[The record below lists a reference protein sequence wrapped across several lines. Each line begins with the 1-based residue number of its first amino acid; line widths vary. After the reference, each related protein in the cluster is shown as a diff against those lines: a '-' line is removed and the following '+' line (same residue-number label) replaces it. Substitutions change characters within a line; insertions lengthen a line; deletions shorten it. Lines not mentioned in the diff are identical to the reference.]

1 MDNPQKDALE
11 NKSWDGTDRRSGE
24 EHRRRDWNGS
34 NMGEHSHHDHHRHR
48 SHRRWRKFK
57 KLVQTS
63 LFVMGVCFLASLLFT
78 YITGS
83 LPNIIQGII
92 QKNVEKTI
100 QRATG
105 GLVDGQLSPD
115 KLLKLGKNI
124 KPEDFKGNAMRQLG
138 GWGGGERGGEQI
150 PEEHASISKEQFDQL
165 KKYKDQ
171 YKEQY
176 KAMIG
181 K

>member
-1 MDNPQKDALE
+1 MDNPQKDAPE
-11 NKSWDGTDRRSGE
+11 NKSWDGPERRSGE

-34 NMGEHSHHDHHRHR
+34 NMGEHSHHGHHGHR
-48 SHRRWRKFK
+48 SRRRWRAFK
-57 KLVQTS
+57 KLAQTS
-63 LFVMGVCFLASLLFT
+63 LFLMGVCFLAALLFT

-100 QRATG
+100 QRATE

-124 KPEDFKGNAMRQLG
+124 KPGDLKGSAMRQLG
-138 GWGGGERGGEQI
+138 GWEGERGGEQI
-150 PEEHASISKEQFDQL
+150 PEEHGSVSKEQFDQL

-171 YKEQY
+171 YK
-176 KAMIG
+176 AMMG